1 MVEGG
6 SADELE
12 MFKFIPLRSVFVL
25 ILRKRFIDM
34 VAFGRDKPF
43 NMLYGKRYAYRCRTF
58 V

>member
-12 MFKFIPLRSVFVL
+12 MFIPLWSVFVL
-25 ILRKRFIDM
+25 ILRKIFIDM

-43 NMLYGKRYAYRCRTF
+43 NMLYGKRYA
-58 V
+58 